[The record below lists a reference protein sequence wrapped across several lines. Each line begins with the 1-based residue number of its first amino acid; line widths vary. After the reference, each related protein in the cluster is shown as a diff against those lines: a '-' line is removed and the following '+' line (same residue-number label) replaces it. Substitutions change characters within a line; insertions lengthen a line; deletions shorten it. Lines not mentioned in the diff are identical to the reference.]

1 MGHLTG
7 KDVYGE
13 LGAKVDALHVR
24 APLNETF
31 YEILKALYSTEEAR
45 VVVQMPFLFSGLDR
59 VSKITKVEK
68 GKLEGI
74 LKGLCERGLV
84 MDVWLGGEYRYMPS
98 PLVVGIFEFTM
109 MRTDGDPN
117 MKRWA
122 ELFHEYME
130 EGSLY
135 RENFSPQSRVS
146 IARALP
152 HEETIADHVEILDY
166 EKTTALIEDATRFA
180 VGTCSC
186 RHKKDHAGEERC
198 EVPLGTCTTL
208 NHGADYL
215 IRNGLSREISRT
227 EIREIFSRSRELGL
241 VFSADNVRKRIM
253 FICHCCGCCCGI
265 MDGINKHGLTTTLVT
280 SSFLAKVNDQS
291 CVGCGICA
299 EACHVNAI
307 EMVPDKGSAN
317 PKAKIPHIDHTF
329 CVGCGVCAL
338 KCKTK
343 AIRLEKREKRVLHPE
358 TTFERVILQC
368 LERGTLQNQLFDN
381 PQSLTHKVMRGVVGG
396 FLKLSPVKRA
406 LMTDT
411 LRSTFLGSLGA
422 GVKFLGKGYIH
433 EL

>member
-1 MGHLTG
+1 MGHLSG

-24 APLNETF
+24 APVNETF
-31 YEILKALYSTEEAR
+31 YEILKALYSTEEAQ
-45 VVVQMPFLFSGLDR
+45 VVVQMPFLFSSLDR

-68 GKLEGI
+68 GKLEQI
-74 LKGLCERGLV
+74 LKGLCARGLV

-98 PLVVGIFEFTM
+98 PLFVGIFEFTM
-109 MRTDGDPN
+109 MRADGDPN

-130 EGSLY
+130 EGSPY
-135 RENFSPQSRVS
+135 RGNFSPQSRVS

-152 HEETIADHVEILDY
+152 HEETLADHVEILDY
-166 EKTTALIEDATRFA
+166 EKATALIEGATRFA

-198 EVPLGTCTTL
+198 QVPLGTCTTL

-215 IRNGLSREISRT
+215 IRNGLSKEISRT
-227 EIREIFSRSRELGL
+227 EMLEIFSRSKELGL

-253 FICHCCGCCCGI
+253 FVCHCCGCCCGI

-280 SSFLAKVNDQS
+280 SSFLAKVNAQS
-291 CVGCGICA
+291 CIGCGMCA

-307 EMVPDKGSAN
+307 EMVPDKGSEN

-343 AIRLEKREKRVLHPE
+343 AISLEKREKRVLHPE

-411 LRSTFLGSLGA
+411 LRSTFLNSLGA